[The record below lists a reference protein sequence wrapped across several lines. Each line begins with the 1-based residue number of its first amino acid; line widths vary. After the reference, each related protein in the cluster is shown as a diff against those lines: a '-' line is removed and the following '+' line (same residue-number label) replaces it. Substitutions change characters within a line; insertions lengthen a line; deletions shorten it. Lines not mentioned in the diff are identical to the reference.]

1 MIKSFVGTL
10 FVFLMLPLSAFAQD
24 DSDFYLAEN
33 GVTIMCPD
41 ASEGDL
47 GSVNGVEYEAVTRYL
62 LAVRRNQ
69 GADLTIL
76 CTSLVTDLSG
86 FFKGSSFNQPIGS
99 WDVSNVESMYEMF
112 RDSEFNQPIG
122 SWDVGSVTNMG
133 RMFWGSAFNQHIG
146 DWDVSSVTDMER
158 MFDSTDFNQSI
169 DSWNVGNVQ
178 DMSFMFA
185 TSAFNQPLDSWDV
198 SSATSM
204 AYMFRNSVFNQP
216 IESWDVS
223 SVISMPAMFEGS
235 AFNQP
240 LSGWDVGSVTT
251 MAYMFRNSV
260 FNQPIAGWDAGSVT
274 DMFGMFQSSLFNQP
288 IGDWDVSSVVRMQ
301 SMFRLSQFNQPIGD
315 WDVSNVNDTSR
326 MFSESPFNQNIE
338 DWDVGS
344 VTDMSGMFA
353 YAPFDQPIAGWNVE
367 NVTDMSLMFVSA
379 SFNQP
384 LSGWDVR
391 RVSSMS
397 LMFESSEFNQPI
409 EDWDVSR
416 VVNMRRMF
424 RDSPFNQPL
433 NNWNTGRVENM
444 IEMFRNS
451 DFNQPLDKWDV
462 SYVRLMHSMFYNAG
476 SFDQDLSSWCTTFI
490 NLPPGFAEGSAMQ
503 SNVLP
508 EWGRCIKGTYEIQ
521 QMEAS
526 TGIFAM
532 FADGWVFNQAQTFSI
547 EVKRNT
553 DGSRLFFTAT
563 PFDIGDMYNYDRR
576 ILFEITED
584 NVTILDPVSDFGFLC
599 SQDVILGPTTNI
611 KGSFDPD
618 NTNEFTFAIRE
629 NVNEVCGQTY
639 GEILF
644 TASKTGTS
652 IDDGINPEQPQQ
664 ITLSQN
670 YPNPFNPVT
679 QIQYKLPESAEVRLD
694 VYNITGQR
702 VAILVND
709 TQHSGTHTVPFDAGQ
724 LASGVY
730 LYRLSA
736 GSFVQTRKML
746 LVK

>member
-1 MIKSFVGTL
+1 MAKCLTFTL
-10 FVFLMLPLSAFAQD
+10 FMLSMLTFAAFAED
-24 DSDFYLAEN
+24 APIFFLAEN
-33 GVTIMCPD
+33 GVTIRCPE
-41 ASEGDL
+41 ANEGDM
-47 GSVNGVEYEAVTRYL
+47 GFVNGIEYEAVTRYL

-69 GADLTIL
+69 GADLTKL

-86 FFKGSSFNQPIGS
+86 FFKGRSFNQPIGS
-99 WDVSNVESMYEMF
+99 WDVSQVEDMHEMF
-112 RDSEFNQPIG
+112 RDSDFNQPIG
-122 SWDVGSVTNMG
+122 SWDVGNVTNMG

-158 MFDSTDFNQSI
+158 MFDSSDFNKPI
-169 DSWNVGNVQ
+169 ENWNVANVEN
-178 DMSFMFA
+178 MMFMFA
-185 TSAFNQPLDSWDV
+185 ASAFNQPLGYWDV
-198 SSATSM
+198 SSLTTM
-204 AYMFRNSVFNQP
+204 EYMFRNSVFNHP
-216 IESWDVS
+216 IENWDVS
-223 SVISMPAMFEGS
+223 NVTNMRGLFEGS
-235 AFNQP
+235 IFNHP
-240 LSGWDVGSVTT
+240 IANWDVGSVTT
-251 MAYMFRNSV
+251 MQYMFRFSS
-260 FNQPIAGWDAGSVT
+260 FNQPIGNWDVGSVT
-274 DMFGMFQSSLFNQP
+274 DMFGMFRDSPFNQP
-288 IGDWDVSSVVRMQ
+288 IGEWDVSSVVRMQ

-326 MFSESPFNQNIE
+326 MFSESQFNQHIGN
-338 DWDVGS
+338 WDVGS
-344 VTDMSGMFA
+344 VTDMSRMFA
-353 YAPFDQPIAGWNVE
+353 YAPFNQPIEEWNVE
-367 NVTDMSLMFVSA
+367 NVTDMSLMFAGS

-384 LSGWDVR
+384 ISGWDIR
-391 RVSSMS
+391 SVSSMS

-409 EDWDVSR
+409 EDWDVSM

-433 NNWNTGRVENM
+433 NNWDTGRVEDM

-490 NLPPGFAEGSAMQ
+490 NLPPGFAEGSAML
-503 SNVLP
+503 SNVFP
-508 EWGRCIKGTYEIQ
+508 DWGRCIKGTYEIH

-532 FADGWVFNQAQTFSI
+532 FADGWVFNQSQTFSV

-563 PFDIGDMYNYDRR
+563 PFDIGDIYNYDRR
-576 ILFEITED
+576 ILFDITED

-599 SQDVILGPTTNI
+599 SQEVILGPTTNI
-611 KGSFDPD
+611 NGSFDPD
-618 NTNEFTFAIRE
+618 DTTEFTFAIRE
-629 NVNEVCGQTY
+629 NVNEVCGQAY
-639 GEILF
+639 DEILF
-644 TASKTGTS
+644 TATKTGTS
-652 IDDGINPEQPQQ
+652 IDDGINPEQAVQ

-679 QIQYKLPESAEVRLD
+679 QIQYTLPESADVRLD
-694 VYNITGQR
+694 VYNLTGQR

-709 TQHSGTHTVPFDAGQ
+709 TQHSGTHTVPFDAAH